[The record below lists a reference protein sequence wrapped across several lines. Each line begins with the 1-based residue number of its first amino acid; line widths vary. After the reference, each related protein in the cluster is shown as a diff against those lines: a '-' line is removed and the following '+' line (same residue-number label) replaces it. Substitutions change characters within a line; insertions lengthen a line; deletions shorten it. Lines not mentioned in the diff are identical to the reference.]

1 MRSWGFFF
9 FLLSVVM
16 AAGGV
21 YAYVEMWRPLQAAYQ
36 DLQQDNLKLMD
47 QIRRELGGLQARPT
61 PPRLPAS
68 TEQALAREEGASRP
82 VHTLRFGIN
91 DIFQRHSSRLAR
103 GTEQVL
109 QGLFRLLAD
118 TTGVD
123 RVEIFIPAFRRS
135 SKDLGYDLAA
145 RRASNLA
152 RFLTRKGLVR
162 EKLLLSFASGWD
174 RDSVEISIYKRTGE
188 ATTP

>member
-1 MRSWGFFF
+1 MRSWGLFF

-21 YAYVEMWRPLQAAYQ
+21 YAYVEMWQPLQAAYR

-47 QIRRELGGLQARPT
+47 QIHRELGGLKARPT
-61 PPRLPAS
+61 TPRLPES
-68 TEQALAREEGASRP
+68 TEKVLAREEQNARP

-91 DIFQRHSSRLAR
+91 DIFQRHSPKLAK

-109 QGLFRLLAD
+109 QGLFQVLAD

-123 RVEIFIPAFRRS
+123 RVEIFIPAFRRTGR
-135 SKDLGYDLAA
+135 DLGYDLAA

-174 RDSVEISIYKRTGE
+174 RDSVEISIYKRTTE
-188 ATTP
+188 AAAP